1 MAEKKI
7 PMRKCT
13 GCNGV
18 FPKNSLIRVIRTP
31 EGEIKIDKTGR
42 QNGRG
47 AYLCDSTACFEK
59 ARKSKGIEKSLQ
71 TAIPSEIYDSLLKEM
86 I

>member
-31 EGEIKIDKTGR
+31 DGEIKIDKTGR
-42 QNGRG
+42 LNGRG
-47 AYLCDSTACFEK
+47 SYLCDSVSCFEK
-59 ARKSKGIEKSLQ
+59 AKKSRGIEKSLS
-71 TAIPSEIYDSLLKEM
+71 TAIPAEVYDSLLKEM